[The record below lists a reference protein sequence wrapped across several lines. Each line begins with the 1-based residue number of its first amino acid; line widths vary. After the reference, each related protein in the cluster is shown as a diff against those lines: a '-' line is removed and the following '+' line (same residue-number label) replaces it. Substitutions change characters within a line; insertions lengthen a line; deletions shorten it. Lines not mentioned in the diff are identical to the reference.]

1 MLKRYII
8 SICYFIT
15 ALIFGGLALDQQS
28 EDLDLA
34 FEEVYFVLPKS
45 FLWLILAGVF
55 LLFSAIA
62 LTFELFRKAMN
73 KYLFGI
79 HYFVTILSLIAIYF
93 AVQQEAPP
101 TVTTDYSTMDELR
114 EQSDDPVNWLKWLTV
129 TSYALI
135 GAQIVFGLNILLS
148 IIWSRKKSA

>member
-1 MLKRYII
+1 MLKLHII

-34 FEEVYFVLPKS
+34 LKEVYFVLPKS
-45 FLWLILAGVF
+45 FLWLVLAGVF
-55 LLFSAIA
+55 LLFSVIA
-62 LTFELFRKAMN
+62 LTFELFRKPMN

-79 HYFVTILSLIAIYF
+79 HYLVTILSLIAIYF

>member
-34 FEEVYFVLPKS
+34 LNEVYFVLPTS
-45 FLWLILAGVF
+45 FLWLVLAGVF
-55 LLFSAIA
+55 LLFSGIA
-62 LTFELFRKAMN
+62 LTFELFRKPMN
-73 KYLFGI
+73 KYLSGI
-79 HYFVTILSLIAIYF
+79 HYFVTIFSLIAIYF

-114 EQSDDPVNWLKWLTV
+114 EQSDDPVNWLKWVSVSIYTLV
-129 TSYALI
+129 
-135 GAQIVFGLNILLS
+135 GAQILFGINIILS
-148 IIWSRKKSA
+148 IIRNRRKAS